1 MFSKAI
7 VTPTGVIAGKL
18 RLRFRGLLQ
27 KVRAIE
33 DVDVT
38 VPMTATPRPKC
49 DKIPALASTITTTAA
64 IALPHPSQNSQTSSS
79 ESEYSNEL
87 SEVSSQTDSASEP
100 STREFPVTPRNDQSP
115 QSSYDFDSA
124 PYDNNYEASVFG
136 GVACGKEVYKELELD
151 GEELEGNGMYAQ
163 SVESF
168 EYEADPLGVGAWFGV
183 SCDEEEDE
191 YDDDEYEY
199 EDDGVF
205 EGPVDEEPDADTYEI
220 EPVSGYYLE
229 VKYPAATIRTTST
242 SATRQHSATNTRPR
256 LFTNHHTIDLDLDR
270 DDSTHIPAY
279 RGSFP
284 ADNSLLH
291 FYRGSTTT
299 PLRTRST
306 TFPYEHQETD
316 ERRER
321 LGGKQVGRRRDGT
334 SGMEDS
340 DLGGDVLDSGT
351 GELGCSTEE
360 EDEENGKAP
369 NEPERH
375 QSTPLVTGCAIPP
388 PTAHFFFHRT
398 LQKSIVIGSRA
409 RARRGLAYIARGLL
423 ERPVT
428 SSLDPHRFARIR
440 NVWFGGS
447 KGSCRSWVYG
457 YLLCDWVSSLYVG
470 IAGNV
475 TYTHI
480 ASHRAGQS
488 SCLVM

>member
-1 MFSKAI
+1 MGSSFLHSIPFVCQYAD
-7 VTPTGVIAGKL
+7 L
-18 RLRFRGLLQ
+18 RRTYLSTYIE

-183 SCDEEEDE
+183 SCDEEGDE
-191 YDDDEYEY
+191 YDHDEYEY

-229 VKYPAATIRTTST
+229 VKCVKLIIGDMVRVAPEC
-242 SATRQHSATNTRPR
+242 RPGLR
-256 LFTNHHTIDLDLDR
+256 AI
-270 DDSTHIPAY
+270 IP
-279 RGSFP
+279 
-284 ADNSLLH
+284 
-291 FYRGSTTT
+291 
-299 PLRTRST
+299 
-306 TFPYEHQETD
+306 EV
-316 ERRER
+316 
-321 LGGKQVGRRRDGT
+321 VGA
-334 SGMEDS
+334 
-340 DLGGDVLDSGT
+340 V
-351 GELGCSTEE
+351 
-360 EDEENGKAP
+360 
-369 NEPERH
+369 
-375 QSTPLVTGCAIPP
+375 
-388 PTAHFFFHRT
+388 
-398 LQKSIVIGSRA
+398 
-409 RARRGLAYIARGLL
+409 
-423 ERPVT
+423 
-428 SSLDPHRFARIR
+428 
-440 NVWFGGS
+440 
-447 KGSCRSWVYG
+447 
-457 YLLCDWVSSLYVG
+457 
-470 IAGNV
+470 AGV
-475 TYTHI
+475 DY
-480 ASHRAGQS
+480 
-488 SCLVM
+488 